1 VRLTHQDLANMIGST
16 REAVSKVMSQFWC
29 KGVIET
35 RSRRIAILDRDA
47 LSERASGPPGLS
59 SDGQLQI

>member
-1 VRLTHQDLANMIGST
+1 MIGST

-35 RSRRIAILDRDA
+35 RSRRIATLDRDA
-47 LSERASGPPGLS
+47 LSECASGPPGLS